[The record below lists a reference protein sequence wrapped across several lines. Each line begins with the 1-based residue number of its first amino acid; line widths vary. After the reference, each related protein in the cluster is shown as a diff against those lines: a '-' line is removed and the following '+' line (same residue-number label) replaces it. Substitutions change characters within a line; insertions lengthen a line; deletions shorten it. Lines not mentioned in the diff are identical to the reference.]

1 MTQKTIKNIIFD
13 YGNVIINLHIEA
25 TFRAFERVGAVK
37 FADDW
42 NKIMAAKLFHQ
53 FERGDIS
60 VPDFRIELR
69 KSFNK
74 EVTDQEIDWAW
85 NQILGEMPV
94 SRIALLKNIRPN
106 YRTFILSN
114 SNEIHYDY
122 YTSDLQKT
130 HHLND
135 FDQLVEK
142 AYFSYQVNLIK
153 PEPEFYQLLLNN
165 HNLKPEETLFI
176 DDLKHN
182 IDGASALGLNTLWL
196 TPKMDICDLFDEK
209 NRLNEVCFSK
219 INLD

>member
-25 TFRAFERVGAVK
+25 TFRAFERVGAVT

-60 VPDFRIELR
+60 VPDFRNELR

-130 HHLND
+130 HHLKD

-153 PEPEFYQLLLNN
+153 PEPEFYHLLLNN

-182 IDGASALGLNTLWL
+182 IEGASALGINTLWL
-196 TPKMDICDLFDEK
+196 TPEMDICELFDEK
-209 NRLNEVCFSK
+209 NKLNEVCFSK
-219 INLD
+219 MNLV